1 MKEGDLMQVCKITS
15 AVGRVNRESPC
26 SLIFGIRSKGQM
38 KLTGVTSEQ
47 KWLQMPWV
55 VILCN
60 FLLQNAAVT
69 DILFEFKKG
78 PDRLMEENID
88 LRAVMCKDETSAS
101 GSPKLDI
108 AGSQGSI
115 RRGKIE
121 EIYLSLYYT
130 NSNSHFSSEKGRS
143 LESFLYLFCTTVLVF
158 RLQISQDYIRKYCTQ
173 MNLLFFK

>member
-1 MKEGDLMQVCKITS
+1 
-15 AVGRVNRESPC
+15 
-26 SLIFGIRSKGQM
+26 M